1 MVSVSNDVAVDTTSC
16 SFAYFLDIFSGA
28 SSPVSVAVR
37 AMHADSIEPVD
48 LIFGQH
54 CDLLDDAVFQNVSN
68 LAASGLI
75 GAALAAP
82 YCSKHSMATLRPNG
96 PKPVRTPT
104 ALDGLPT
111 NSALQDLE
119 VQESAAVH
127 DRARHILTL
136 VASKGGIVVIEN
148 PLTSMTWL
156 DSLMSAWIRAIA
168 PYLAAAAACQF
179 GADWQKSWLFC
190 SNRPDILQIGL
201 GCNHP
206 PHTHLNFAGLRL
218 PDGTFYSRLTACYPK
233 QLAEALA
240 NVFAPFLSK
249 RAKQLT
255 LDNWPT
261 CLPSEFPA
269 QPLYQRVE
277 DGGGLVSTAV
287 WHTPQ
292 STDFLGG
299 LRKRWTARLL
309 QTGLHQ
315 HMLDQFATGSK
326 DAPFT
331 DAHLQGF
338 LDDMLEILRVPESAR
353 QAVLDITPGQP
364 FRLEL
369 WKLLLREMHDPDVKF
384 LDELNTG
391 VRLGVH
397 NDIIASPLWPA
408 QPSTIS
414 DDQDLIQCESSW
426 KSALDQPDVV
436 WQLLQEE
443 IDAGF
448 IERVPGGLEQL
459 QAEHSHT
466 AVGKLGLVCADNRAP
481 RLVVDSTVSGV
492 TQNTSIPNRM
502 LLPKISDVLQA
513 APTMSSD
520 LALTAFTLD
529 VSKAHRR
536 IKIAPEDQGLLCF
549 WYQNVLFKS
558 LTLNFGARASGYFWS
573 RVAGLMVRT
582 FHHILH
588 VRHALFQYVDDLLVL
603 LEKSTS
609 PIWMCI
615 LTVTCQ
621 VLGIPMSWHKT
632 DWGPSVTW
640 IGWHINVSRWVVSI
654 TEDKRDKILN
664 QINSLLQVSRCDL
677 KVLESLTGRLLWV
690 SSLWESL
697 RPLLGPLYQAMMT
710 VPITLVSISPQ
721 QWPDLLDALTEDLT
735 LSRNLAHPSLRQSV
749 RIVRAANFNLRD
761 RAHAQSLHFKSRRIW
776 LGVQLPGSSK
786 RKVLPDTHEA
796 LQAWK
801 DVISGTPFLHNMI
814 PPCHMP
820 VQASADACATQHNAG
835 LGGILRIDG
844 EVVAWFAFTIEY
856 AEAQAVFPWLSDS
869 MQKHINAWEL
879 LGQFSL
885 AYCLH
890 HSLKGRRSP
899 ISATFACDNTS
910 AEAAH
915 LKALSTS
922 AGMCQIL
929 AAFFRFQRI
938 HNLDITIHHIPGMWN
953 DEADALS
960 RGRDLPCCPPA
971 LRFEIPWKWL
981 CASIP
986 MHAPNQAKI
995 PHTLLSR

>member
-1 MVSVSNDVAVDTTSC
+1 MPKP
-16 SFAYFLDIFSGA
+16 FAYFLDIFSGA

-37 AMHADSIEPVD
+37 ALHADSVEPVD

-54 CDLLDDAVFQNVSN
+54 CDLLDDFVFQNVSN
-68 LAASGLI
+68 LAASGLV

-96 PKPVRTPT
+96 PKPVRTPA
-104 ALDGLPT
+104 ALDGLPN

-156 DSLMSAWIRAIA
+156 DSLMSAWVRAIA

-190 SNRPDILQIGL
+190 SNRPDILAIGL

-218 PDGTFYSRLTACYPK
+218 PDGTFYSRLTACYPQK
-233 QLAEALA
+233 LAEALA

-249 RAKQLT
+249 RAT
-255 LDNWPT
+255 LLNLDQWKS

-269 QPLYQRVE
+269 QLQNQRVE
-277 DGGGLVSTAV
+277 DGGGLISTAI

-292 STDFLGG
+292 APDFLGG

-309 QTGLHQ
+309 KTGLHK
-315 HMLDQFATGSK
+315 HMIAQFATGSK
-326 DAPFT
+326 EAPLSE
-331 DAHLQGF
+331 AQLQGF
-338 LDDMLEILRVPESAR
+338 LDDVRDFLHLPESAWKDC
-353 QAVLDITPGQP
+353 LHISPGQP

-369 WKLLLREMHDPDVKF
+369 WKLLLREMNDPDVNF

-397 NDIIASPLWPA
+397 NDILASPLWPV
-408 QPSTIS
+408 QPSTVS
-414 DDQDLIQCESSW
+414 DDQDLVQCESSW

-448 IERVPGGLEQL
+448 IERVPGGLAQL
-459 QAEHSHT
+459 QTDHAHT
-466 AVGKLGLVCADNRAP
+466 AVGKLGLVCAENRAP

-513 APTMSSD
+513 APLTSSGLD
-520 LALTAFTLD
+520 LTAFTLD

-536 IKIAPEDQGLLCF
+536 IKIAPADQGLLCF
-549 WYQNVLFKS
+549 WYQDVLFKS

-588 VRHALFQYVDDLLVL
+588 VRHALFQYVDNLLVL
-603 LEKSTS
+603 LEAATS
-609 PIWMCI
+609 PIWIGI
-615 LTVTCQ
+615 LTITCQ

-632 DWGPSVTW
+632 AWGPSVTW
-640 IGWHINVSRWVVSI
+640 IGWNINVHRWVVSI
-654 TEDKRDKILN
+654 TCDKREKILH
-664 QINSLLQVSRCDL
+664 QIDSLLKVSRCDL
-677 KVLESLTGRLLWV
+677 KILESLTGRLLWV

-710 VPITLVSISPQ
+710 VPITLVSIAPH
-721 QWPDLLDALTEDLT
+721 QWPDLLDALQDDLT
-735 LSRNLAHPSLRQSV
+735 LSKNLAHPSLRKSV
-749 RIVRAANFNLRD
+749 RVVRAANFNLRD

-776 LGVQLPGSSK
+776 LGIQFPGSSK

-801 DVISGTPFLHNMI
+801 DVLVGTPFLHNMI
-814 PPCHMP
+814 PPMQMP
-820 VQASADACATQHNAG
+820 IQASADACATEKNAG
-835 LGGILRIDG
+835 LGGILRING
-844 EVVAWFAFTIEY
+844 QVAACFAFTIDY
-856 AEAQAVFPWLSDS
+856 AEAQEVFPWLSDS

-890 HSLKGRRSP
+890 HSITGRRTP
-899 ISATFACDNTS
+899 IAVTFACDNTS

-938 HNLDITIHHIPGMWN
+938 HNLEIAIHHIPGVWN

-960 RGRDLPCCPPA
+960 RGRDLHCCPAA
-971 LRFEIPWKWL
+971 LRIEIPWKWL

-986 MHAPNQAKI
+986 TYAPSQAKI

>member
-1 MVSVSNDVAVDTTSC
+1 
-16 SFAYFLDIFSGA
+16 
-28 SSPVSVAVR
+28 
-37 AMHADSIEPVD
+37 MHADSIEPVD

-54 CDLLDDAVFQNVSN
+54 CDLLDDSVFQNVSN
-68 LAASGLI
+68 LAASGLV

-82 YCSKHSMATLRPNG
+82 YCSKHSMATLRPHG

-127 DRARHILTL
+127 DRERHILTL

-206 PHTHLNFAGLRL
+206 PQTHLNFAGLRL

-255 LDNWPT
+255 LDNWPS

-269 QPLYQRVE
+269 QPQYQRVE

-315 HMLDQFATGSK
+315 QMLDQFATGSK

-338 LDDMLEILRVPESAR
+338 LDDMLDFLRVPESAR
-353 QAVLDITPGQP
+353 KAVLNITPGQP

-369 WKLLLREMHDPDVKF
+369 WKLLLREMNDPDVKF

-397 NDIIASPLWPA
+397 NDIIASPLWPV

-414 DDQDLIQCESSW
+414 DDQDLLQCESSW

-466 AVGKLGLVCADNRAP
+466 AVGKLGLVCVDNRAP

-520 LALTAFTLD
+520 LELTAFTLD

-549 WYQNVLFKS
+549 WYQDVLFKS

-582 FHHILH
+582 F
-588 VRHALFQYVDDLLVL
+588 FFF
-603 LEKSTS
+603 LEFGRK
-609 PIWMCI
+609 C
-615 LTVTCQ
+615 
-621 VLGIPMSWHKT
+621 
-632 DWGPSVTW
+632 SV
-640 IGWHINVSRWVVSI
+640 
-654 TEDKRDKILN
+654 
-664 QINSLLQVSRCDL
+664 
-677 KVLESLTGRLLWV
+677 
-690 SSLWESL
+690 
-697 RPLLGPLYQAMMT
+697 A
-710 VPITLVSISPQ
+710 
-721 QWPDLLDALTEDLT
+721 
-735 LSRNLAHPSLRQSV
+735 
-749 RIVRAANFNLRD
+749 
-761 RAHAQSLHFKSRRIW
+761 
-776 LGVQLPGSSK
+776 
-786 RKVLPDTHEA
+786 
-796 LQAWK
+796 
-801 DVISGTPFLHNMI
+801 
-814 PPCHMP
+814 
-820 VQASADACATQHNAG
+820 
-835 LGGILRIDG
+835 
-844 EVVAWFAFTIEY
+844 
-856 AEAQAVFPWLSDS
+856 
-869 MQKHINAWEL
+869 
-879 LGQFSL
+879 
-885 AYCLH
+885 
-890 HSLKGRRSP
+890 RS
-899 ISATFACDNTS
+899 
-910 AEAAH
+910 
-915 LKALSTS
+915 
-922 AGMCQIL
+922 
-929 AAFFRFQRI
+929 
-938 HNLDITIHHIPGMWN
+938 
-953 DEADALS
+953 
-960 RGRDLPCCPPA
+960 
-971 LRFEIPWKWL
+971 
-981 CASIP
+981 
-986 MHAPNQAKI
+986 
-995 PHTLLSR
+995 